1 MLEVMSRKMLSRRQ
15 CVFIIVVLPVLIV
28 SALMIIHHADK
39 PIDEMFLP
47 PRQSDGNHAVANKVV
62 QRVNITGERKYPV
75 KKLPKPYKCFDYIWT
90 GTCRDTCYSFNILA
104 KQKQRKQLQ
113 FKCEKRTQLRTQFTT
128 KQKFVQKAEFK
139 TPCLRKVVDWYCQD
153 KKKVPNIVHY
163 VWFGKA
169 EFQFIHF
176 LSFLSVYKIQNPC
189 MIMIHADKLPQGKLW
204 MYFLQICPKIVHVK
218 RKQPKRVM
226 SKKLTFVEH
235 KADVA
240 KLEALQEYG
249 GIYVDTD
256 QLILQPLDKFRN
268 ADATI
273 GMDFGSLAA
282 NSLIIAKRNA
292 VFIKYWLESY
302 KSFGKTDGNKHS
314 QTIPFKL
321 ARKYRKYVQVVGDVF
336 SAPNAHKL
344 ADIYSK
350 NAPWRHQYGMHMHL
364 KLRQRFFD
372 EEFTM
377 TAIKSMNTT
386 AGAVARFI
394 IYGNEEVCRPKTDVH
409 SIP

>member
-1 MLEVMSRKMLSRRQ
+1 MAFVLSHQGTNLPRGKGSCRHARR
-15 CVFIIVVLPVLIV
+15 
-28 SALMIIHHADK
+28 
-39 PIDEMFLP
+39 
-47 PRQSDGNHAVANKVV
+47 
-62 QRVNITGERKYPV
+62 ERKYPV

-139 TPCLRKVVDWYCQD
+139 TPCLQ
-153 KKKVPNIVHY
+153 
-163 VWFGKA
+163 
-169 EFQFIHF
+169 
-176 LSFLSVYKIQNPC
+176 
-189 MIMIHADKLPQGKLW
+189 
-204 MYFLQICPKIVHVK
+204 
-218 RKQPKRVM
+218 
-226 SKKLTFVEH
+226 
-235 KADVA
+235 
-240 KLEALQEYG
+240 YG